1 MAAYTPMMMQYLQIK
16 ADYQDAFLFF
26 RLGDFYEMFFEDAIK
41 ASQELEITLTSRDGG
56 GTERIPMCGVP
67 YHSAQGYI
75 EQLIQKGYKV
85 AICEQTEDPKAAKG
99 VVRREVVQLIT
110 PGTVMEG
117 RGLNDKENNFIASVS
132 AFKGGTYGFACS
144 DLSTGESRVTLLA
157 GNFDDVLNELS
168 LSGSKEVVLDS
179 STPDELQKKL
189 TERSVLAISYEDN
202 TEVNEAYTNLLEG
215 LDEEAAKLSAARLFN
230 YLHRTQKRNLDHL
243 QPVTFYE
250 IQQFMKIDFFSKRN
264 LELTETI
271 RSTAKKGSL
280 LWLLDETKTAMGGR
294 MLKQWINRPLINVQG
309 IRQRQEV
316 VELFISHFFERHEIR
331 EKLKEVYDL
340 ERLAGR
346 VAFGN
351 VNARDLVQLK
361 KSLMQVPVLKET
373 LNSIEAEAAARLA
386 EKLDPCEEVTDLL
399 EQALVESPPISVK
412 EGNIIRDG
420 YDGQLD
426 QYRDASR
433 NGKTWIASLERQER
447 EKTGIKSLK
456 IGYNRVF
463 GYYIEVTKAN
473 LHLLQEG
480 QYERKQTLS
489 NAERFI
495 TPELKEK
502 EDLILQAEE
511 KIVELEY
518 EIFVNIRETVKEFI
532 PRLQALSKA
541 VSELDVLTSFAEL
554 SEQRHYVKPAFTEE
568 RKILLKDGRHPVVE
582 KVMSAQ
588 EYVPND
594 CYMDSEREL
603 LLITGPNM
611 SGKSTYMRQI
621 ALTAIMA
628 QIGCF
633 VPASEAVLPVFDQV
647 FTRIGAADDLISGQS
662 TFMVEMLEA
671 NNAIANATESS
682 LILFDEIGRGTS
694 TYDGMALAQAIIEYI
709 HDKIGA
715 KTLFSTHYHE
725 LTALDQELGKLKNI
739 HVSAIEQNGK
749 VVFLHKIKEGAADK
763 SYGIHVAQLAELPAE
778 LIGRAA
784 EILEALENKD
794 KTDTASGMPSSQM
807 ASLGGRRTGGQ
818 AGSFKEGLAGP
829 VSMPTPVKE
838 VEPLLQQTVE
848 KSEEEA
854 QLSFFEEVPS
864 VKSSSA
870 SKKEKRVLDKLNEL
884 DILDMTPLQAMNML
898 YELQRKLRN

>member
-1 MAAYTPMMMQYLQIK
+1 MTAYTPMILQYLQIK

-26 RLGDFYEMFFEDAIK
+26 RLGDFYEMFFDDAVK

-56 GTERIPMCGVP
+56 GEDRIPMCGVP
-67 YHSAQGYI
+67 YHAAQGYI

-110 PGTVMEG
+110 PGTLMEG
-117 RGLNDKENNFIASVS
+117 RGLNEKENNFIATVTV
-132 AFKGGTYGFACS
+132 FDEGTYGFACS
-144 DLSTGESRVTLLA
+144 DLSTGESRVTILTGSL
-157 GNFDDVLNELS
+157 DDVLNELS
-168 LSGSKEVVLDS
+168 SIGAKELVLDP
-179 STPDELQKKL
+179 STPEEIQQKLKGQA
-189 TERSVLAISYEDN
+189 VLAISYEETIEIN
-202 TEVNEAYTNLLEG
+202 MSYEHLLAE
-215 LDEEAAKLSAARLFN
+215 LDEENAKVVTARLFN

-243 QPVTFYE
+243 QPVVKYE
-250 IQQFMKIDFFSKRN
+250 VQQFMKIDFYSKRN

-294 MLKQWINRPLINVQG
+294 LLKQWINRPLLNRKEIEYRQG
-309 IRQRQEV
+309 I
-316 VELFISHFFERHEIR
+316 VELFMACFFERQEIR
-331 EKLKEVYDL
+331 EMLKQVYDL

-361 KSLMQVPVLKET
+361 KSLLQIPILKET
-373 LNSIEAEAAARLA
+373 LVAMNNEVSDQLA
-386 EKLDPCEEVTDLL
+386 DQLDPCEEVTDIL
-399 EQALVESPPISVK
+399 EQALVENPPILIK
-412 EGNIIRDG
+412 EGNIIQDG
-420 YDGQLD
+420 YNAELD
-426 QYRDASR
+426 RYRDASR
-433 NGKTWIASLERQER
+433 NGKSWIANLERQER

-511 KIVELEY
+511 KIVDLEY
-518 EIFVNIRETVKEFI
+518 ELFVNIREMVKEYI
-532 PRLQALSKA
+532 PRLQALAQA

-554 SEQRHYVKPAFTEE
+554 SEQRQYVKPNFTEE
-568 RKILLKDGRHPVVE
+568 RKVVLKNGRHPVVE

-594 CYMDSEREL
+594 CYMDKEREL

-633 VPASEAVLPVFDQV
+633 VPAAEAKLPIFDQV

-671 NNAIANATESS
+671 KNAIANATSNS

-709 HDKIGA
+709 HNRIGA

-725 LTALDQELGKLKNI
+725 LTVLESELSRLKNV
-739 HVSAIEQNGK
+739 HVSAVEQNGK

-763 SYGIHVAQLAELPAE
+763 SYGIHVAQLAELPKE
-778 LIGRAA
+778 LITRAA
-784 EILEALENKD
+784 EILEALENKAAAESPAVTQTN
-794 KTDTASGMPSSQM
+794 KTNQHVDQLET
-807 ASLGGRRTGGQ
+807 
-818 AGSFKEGLAGP
+818 AGP
-829 VSMPTPVKE
+829 QMIKEPVSHSQVSNQIEMET
-838 VEPLLQQTVE
+838 
-848 KSEEEA
+848 SMA
-854 QLSFFEEVPS
+854 QLSFFEETP
-864 VKSSSA
+864 KTAKTSSLT
-870 SKKEKRVLDKLNEL
+870 KKEKKILEKLNGL
-884 DILDMTPLQAMNML
+884 DILDMTPLEAMNIL
-898 YELQRKLRN
+898 YELQRKLRG